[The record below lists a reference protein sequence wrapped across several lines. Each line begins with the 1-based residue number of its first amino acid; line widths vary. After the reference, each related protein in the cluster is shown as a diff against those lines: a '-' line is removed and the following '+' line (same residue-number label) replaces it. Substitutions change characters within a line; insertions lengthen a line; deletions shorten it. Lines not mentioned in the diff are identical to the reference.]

1 MNDGGGT
8 SGGEIVEK
16 KSLCRICT
24 AQCPIV
30 VEIDADGR
38 PISARGDKQ
47 NPHSEGFFCL
57 KGKHFPEM
65 HTSPNRLRH
74 SLARTADG
82 KHVPISSERAMDAV
96 AERLEAILARH
107 GPESVAV

>member
-1 MNDGGGT
+1 MQK
-8 SGGEIVEK
+8 VEK

-30 VEIDADGR
+30 VEIDAEGR
-38 PISARGDKQ
+38 PVSARGDKH

-74 SLARTADG
+74 SLARGATGALE
-82 KHVPISSERAMDAV
+82 PIDAERAMDEVAV
-96 AERLEAILARH
+96 RLQAILDRH
-107 GPESVAV
+107 GTAP